1 MRQVKLI
8 TPPFN
13 IKKVHQGFIFKEAN
27 RNWITIQSK
36 KQFQLANASFINTA
50 GLAPTRKCLNKLK
63 KNKTKLLYFVFLS
76 GLSNLSLVAGLYI

>member
-1 MRQVKLI
+1 MRRVKLI

-13 IKKVHQGFIFKEAN
+13 IKKMHQEFIFKEAN

-50 GLAPTRKCLNKLK
+50 GLAPTRKCLNKSE
-63 KNKTKLLYFVFLS
+63 KNKLLYFVFLS
-76 GLSNLSLVAGLYI
+76 GLSNLSLMAGLYI